1 VRYYVSLDPSS
12 ATSPDSKPVV
22 VDVVELP
29 SGALAVQV
37 DGRSVEVDVVDL
49 RDQLSVRVDGHMV
62 DLTLEG
68 RPPEVG
74 AIANGQRA
82 YVRVVS
88 ERERAAEA
96 AKGKGPS
103 QADKWVRSP
112 MPGRIVK
119 VLVEKGAAV
128 QKGQALLVVEA
139 MKMENEVKAKAD
151 AVIAEVHVTVGQTV
165 EANAKLLSLTPATQ
179 S

>member
-1 VRYYVSLDPSS
+1 M
-12 ATSPDSKPVV
+12 K
-22 VDVVELP
+22 
-29 SGALAVQV
+29 V
-37 DGRSVEVDVVDL
+37 DGRPVDVDVVDL
-49 RDQLSVRVDGHMV
+49 REQLSVRVAGRMV
-62 DLTLEG
+62 DLTVEG

-103 QADKWVRSP
+103 AAESSVRSP

-119 VLVEKGAAV
+119 ILVAKGAAV
-128 QKGQALLVVEA
+128 TKGQPLLVVEA

-151 AVIAEVHVTVGQTV
+151 ATVADVHVTVGQTV
-165 EANAKLLSLTPATQ
+165 EANAKLLSLA
-179 S
+179 